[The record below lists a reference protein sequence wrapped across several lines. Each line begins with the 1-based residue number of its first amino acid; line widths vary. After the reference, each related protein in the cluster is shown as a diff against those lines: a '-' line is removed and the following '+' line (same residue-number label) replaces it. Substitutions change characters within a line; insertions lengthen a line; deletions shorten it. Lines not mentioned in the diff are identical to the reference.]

1 VLQGK
6 VVRTQRGIYI
16 LQSDLKHSDDTIE
29 NVFVVGNSKP
39 NSDNSDNPDIPD
51 MSEMSE
57 TLHRFPTKQ
66 TTHIVSSGNRKD
78 GNGHDWQWDYI
89 AADVP
94 VLPDLFVPENSP
106 TPCPH
111 DRIRNDTSE
120 LAYASPRG
128 DELVDVLI
136 TETPNITSSDEVR
149 SIDSE
154 TSNKPPDN
162 TSLSSSTKHDRL
174 ACLCGGELRLFGKF
188 YQCLRCDNP
197 RIAAC
202 RNCGK
207 ILKRTSDG
215 HAECVGCGLPYLFD
229 RTRRL
234 WLSDLDAF

>member
-1 VLQGK
+1 
-6 VVRTQRGIYI
+6 
-16 LQSDLKHSDDTIE
+16 
-29 NVFVVGNSKP
+29 
-39 NSDNSDNPDIPD
+39 
-51 MSEMSE
+51 MSSE
-57 TLHRFPTKQ
+57 
-66 TTHIVSSGNRKD
+66 SSKD

-162 TSLSSSTKHDRL
+162 TSLSSQPKPDRL

-188 YQCLRCDNP
+188 YQCLRCDSP
-197 RIAAC
+197 RAATC
-202 RNCGK
+202 RHCGK
-207 ILKRTSDG
+207 ILKQTSDG
-215 HAECVGCGLPYLFD
+215 HAECIGCGLPYIFD
-229 RTRRL
+229 FARRL
-234 WLSDLDAF
+234 WLTDLDAF